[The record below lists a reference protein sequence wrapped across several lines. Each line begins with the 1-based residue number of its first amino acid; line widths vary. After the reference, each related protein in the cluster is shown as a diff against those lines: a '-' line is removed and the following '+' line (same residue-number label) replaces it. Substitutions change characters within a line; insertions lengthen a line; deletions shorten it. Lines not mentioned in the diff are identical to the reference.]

1 MSRPTQ
7 TPREER
13 DERFPESAVMGDR
26 EVEAKEQGDPPPAS
40 KEPQRTPPGE
50 RPQSQKLVADGT
62 DG

>member
-1 MSRPTQ
+1 MADKQ
-7 TPREER
+7 KR

-26 EVEAKEQGDPPPAS
+26 EVEAKEQGDAPPAS
-40 KEPQRTPPGE
+40 KKPEKTPPGD